1 MEAFDGNLLQ
11 FIQRQ
16 LQEAMF
22 NAMSNAFARV
32 GEQLFDGLFSKG
44 GGGGI
49 LGSIFSSAIGGG
61 KFPGKAIGGPVRA
74 GQPYIVGEHKP
85 ELFIPDQAGRIV
97 PQLPSGAASAMIT
110 YSPTYAIDARGATPD
125 AIAALRR
132 EMLATRQADMQQFGT
147 RVRGVLPG
155 ALASAQRDGA
165 V

>member
-1 MEAFDGNLLQ
+1 
-11 FIQRQ
+11 
-16 LQEAMF
+16 
-22 NAMSNAFARV
+22 
-32 GEQLFDGLFSKG
+32 
-44 GGGGI
+44 
-49 LGSIFSSAIGGG
+49 
-61 KFPGKAIGGPVRA
+61 
-74 GQPYIVGEHKP
+74 
-85 ELFIPDQAGRIV
+85 
-97 PQLPSGAASAMIT
+97 MIT